1 MNQGETRWAGVL
13 AIVGAGV
20 VASLQVGKVII
31 AAPLLRQDMGLDL
44 ASIGTLTAVFSLLG
58 VVGGIAAGGV
68 IARFGAR
75 RMLLLGLLATALGT
89 AMGAMAPSYGLLLA
103 SRVVEGLGFL
113 MITVAGPAALQ
124 RMVSTSG
131 RDFAFALWSC
141 YMPTGM
147 AIAMLASQAFD
158 RWQAYWWCAGA
169 AVVVALASVAAL
181 VPAGESTASAS
192 LSWRGMRQDTVDT
205 LGASGPVLLALSF
218 TLYSLMFFALFTFLP
233 VLLMEQ
239 LGLTLA
245 QAGLYSA
252 IASAAN
258 IIGNLGAGVL
268 LARGWRRSTLI
279 ACASAT
285 MGVVALLIFQSV
297 LPAMP
302 TFLLC
307 VLFSAVGG
315 LIPATLLGSAPLVAP
330 RPALTAASV
339 GLVMQGS
346 NLGQVIGPVT
356 VGVACAS
363 ATMGV
368 VALLIFQS
376 VLPAMPTF
384 LLCVLFS
391 AVGGLIPATLLGTAP
406 LVAPRPALTAASV
419 GLVMQGSNLGQV
431 IGPVTVG
438 GVIDRYGWGAAS
450 YVVLAAAVGGLV
462 IAAGLRKVRAARL

>member
-89 AMGAMAPSYGLLLA
+89 TLGAMAPSYGLLLA

-124 RMVSTSG
+124 RMVSASG

-147 AIAMLASQAFD
+147 AVAMLASQAFD
-158 RWQAYWWCAGA
+158 HWQAYWWCAGA
-169 AVVVALASVAAL
+169 AVAVALASVAAL
-181 VPAGESTASAS
+181 VPVGESTTSAS

-205 LGASGPVLLALSF
+205 LGAAGPVLLALSF

-315 LIPATLLGSAPLVAP
+315 LIPATLLG
-330 RPALTAASV
+330 
-339 GLVMQGS
+339 
-346 NLGQVIGPVT
+346 
-356 VGVACAS
+356 
-363 ATMGV
+363 
-368 VALLIFQS
+368 
-376 VLPAMPTF
+376 
-384 LLCVLFS
+384 
-391 AVGGLIPATLLGTAP
+391 TAP

-462 IAAGLRKVRAARL
+462 IAAGLRRVRAARL

>member
-31 AAPLLRQDMGLDL
+31 AAPLLRQDLGLDL

-124 RMVSTSG
+124 RMVSASG

-147 AIAMLASQAFD
+147 AVAMLASQAFD
-158 RWQAYWWCAGA
+158 HWQAYWWCAGA
-169 AVVVALASVAAL
+169 AVAVALASVAAL
-181 VPAGESTASAS
+181 VPVGESTASAS
-192 LSWRGMRQDTVDT
+192 LSWRGLRQDTVDT
-205 LGASGPVLLALSF
+205 LGAAGPVLLALSF

-285 MGVVALLIFQSV
+285 MGL
-297 LPAMP
+297 
-302 TFLLC
+302 
-307 VLFSAVGG
+307 
-315 LIPATLLGSAPLVAP
+315 
-330 RPALTAASV
+330 
-339 GLVMQGS
+339 
-346 NLGQVIGPVT
+346 
-356 VGVACAS
+356 
-363 ATMGV
+363 

-450 YVVLAAAVGGLV
+450 YVVLAAGLGGLV
-462 IAAGLRKVRAARL
+462 IAAGLRRVRAARL

>member
-1 MNQGETRWAGVL
+1 MNQRETRWAGVL

-44 ASIGTLTAVFSLLG
+44 ASIGTLTAVFSILG
-58 VVGGIAAGGV
+58 VIGGIAAGGV

-75 RMLLLGLLATALGT
+75 RMLLLGLAAT
-89 AMGAMAPSYGLLLA
+89 AMGTAAGATAPGYGVLLA

-124 RMVSTSG
+124 RMVSASN

-141 YMPTGM
+141 YMPAGM
-147 AIAMLASQAFD
+147 AVAMLASQAFD
-158 RWQAYWWCAGA
+158 QWQAYWWCAGA
-169 AVVVALASVAAL
+169 AVLVALACVAAL
-181 VPAGESTASAS
+181 APATPGSAS
-192 LSWRGMRQDTVDT
+192 LSWRGLRQDTADT
-205 LGASGPVLLALSF
+205 LGAAGPVLLALSF
-218 TLYSLMFFALFTFLP
+218 TLYSVMFFALFTFLP

-258 IIGNLGAGVL
+258 IIGNLGAGML

-279 ACASAT
+279 ATASVT
-285 MGVVALLIFQSV
+285 MGVVALLIF
-297 LPAMP
+297 
-302 TFLLC
+302 
-307 VLFSAVGG
+307 
-315 LIPATLLGSAPLVAP
+315 
-330 RPALTAASV
+330 R
-339 GLVMQGS
+339 
-346 NLGQVIGPVT
+346 
-356 VGVACAS
+356 
-363 ATMGV
+363 
-368 VALLIFQS
+368 S

-438 GVIDRYGWGAAS
+438 GVIDRYGWASAS
-450 YVVLAAAVGGLV
+450 YVVLAAGLGGV
-462 IAAGLRKVRAARL
+462 AIAACLRKVRAARL

>member
-1 MNQGETRWAGVL
+1 MNQVETRWAGVG

-89 AMGAMAPSYGLLLA
+89 ATGAVAPSYPLLLA

-124 RMVSTSG
+124 RLVSASG

-147 AIAMLASQAFD
+147 AIAMLASQAFEH
-158 RWQAYWWCAGA
+158 WQAVWWCAGA
-169 AVVVALASVAAL
+169 AVIVSLASVAAL
-181 VPAGESTASAS
+181 LPAGQAAAPAP

-205 LGASGPVLLALSF
+205 LSAAGPVLLALSF

-233 VLLMEQ
+233 VLLMDQ

-258 IIGNLGAGVL
+258 IVGNLGAGVL

-279 ACASAT
+279 ACASVT
-285 MGVVALLIFQSV
+285 MGVVALLIF
-297 LPAMP
+297 
-302 TFLLC
+302 
-307 VLFSAVGG
+307 
-315 LIPATLLGSAPLVAP
+315 
-330 RPALTAASV
+330 R
-339 GLVMQGS
+339 
-346 NLGQVIGPVT
+346 
-356 VGVACAS
+356 
-363 ATMGV
+363 
-368 VALLIFQS
+368 S

-438 GVIDRYGWGAAS
+438 GVIDRYGWSAAS
-450 YVVLAAAVGGLV
+450 TIVLAAGLGGVL
-462 IAAGLRKVRAARL
+462 IAAALRRVRAARL

>member
-124 RMVSTSG
+124 RMVSASG

-181 VPAGESTASAS
+181 VPAGESTASAP

-356 VGVACAS
+356 VG
-363 ATMGV
+363 
-368 VALLIFQS
+368 
-376 VLPAMPTF
+376 
-384 LLCVLFS
+384 
-391 AVGGLIPATLLGTAP
+391 
-406 LVAPRPALTAASV
+406 
-419 GLVMQGSNLGQV
+419 
-431 IGPVTVG
+431 